1 MKKIF
6 LGMMAITMA
15 LSFTACQD
23 GLDNIILDG
32 VGGLNQSCRDSD
44 PPCDNDLVCTG
55 GVCLS
60 RIVPPPLQ
68 KHKALSRIDY
78 YTLNASKNILHGAI
92 EISYDEEGRL
102 VAAKESL
109 GERGDET
116 LSPVEGIKFEYDT
129 ENRPVTV
136 SHHVGPEDTL
146 TKKVLL
152 TYGREGVI
160 EEKEAQ
166 DSKGKT
172 ITKITY
178 RPEFTEASEN
188 AMVKKLIAVFNSG
201 EKATQ
206 GISGHVLQGNSI
218 DALAVVDP
226 PYIFHPLLGTG
237 IRDNKLLILNEPLPP
252 NGKTSETQY
261 QVEFSD
267 NRYIDSAVPIDI
279 KTLTPP
285 LNIPPLEQWTV
296 PIDIKPPTPPLKIP
310 PRERLWVE
318 FSDSGL
324 PVQFADGYL
333 KVNDTVNV
341 IYHDE
346 ETRLSKITLVIPGSE
361 DKTVL
366 EAEYSPE
373 GRPVAVSEWDNKKEF
388 DIVPTFD
395 EQGVLVKEDIK
406 EKEKSNNH
414 EQRIFQYI
422 ELDKEPIT
430 PPIAWIQSIMDHS
443 STLYIDTPEK
453 LFGRWMFISVE

>member
-60 RIVPPPLQ
+60 RIVPPPPQ

-188 AMVKKLIAVFNSG
+188 ARACK
-201 EKATQ
+201 
-206 GISGHVLQGNSI
+206 
-218 DALAVVDP
+218 
-226 PYIFHPLLGTG
+226 
-237 IRDNKLLILNEPLPP
+237 
-252 NGKTSETQY
+252 
-261 QVEFSD
+261 
-267 NRYIDSAVPIDI
+267 
-279 KTLTPP
+279 
-285 LNIPPLEQWTV
+285 
-296 PIDIKPPTPPLKIP
+296 
-310 PRERLWVE
+310 
-318 FSDSGL
+318 
-324 PVQFADGYL
+324 
-333 KVNDTVNV
+333 
-341 IYHDE
+341 
-346 ETRLSKITLVIPGSE
+346 
-361 DKTVL
+361 
-366 EAEYSPE
+366 
-373 GRPVAVSEWDNKKEF
+373 
-388 DIVPTFD
+388 
-395 EQGVLVKEDIK
+395 
-406 EKEKSNNH
+406 
-414 EQRIFQYI
+414 
-422 ELDKEPIT
+422 
-430 PPIAWIQSIMDHS
+430 
-443 STLYIDTPEK
+443 
-453 LFGRWMFISVE
+453 

>member
-44 PPCDNDLVCTG
+44 PPCDSDLVCTG

-60 RIVPPPLQ
+60 RIVPPPPQ

-78 YTLNASKNILHGAI
+78 YTLDASKNILHGAI

-160 EEKEAQ
+160 EKKEAQ
-166 DSKGKT
+166 DSEGKT

-188 AMVKKLIAVFNSG
+188 AMVKKLIAVFNSD

-226 PYIFHPLLGTG
+226 PYIFRPLLGTG
-237 IRDNKLLILNEPLPP
+237 IRDNNLIELRIPKESLLPKLP
-252 NGKTSETQY
+252 NGKTSRPQY
-261 QVEFSD
+261 QVESSD
-267 NRYIDSAVPIDI
+267 NLYIDR
-279 KTLTPP
+279 
-285 LNIPPLEQWTV
+285 TV
-296 PIDIKPPTPPLKIP
+296 PIDIKPLTPPLKIP
-310 PRERLWVE
+310 PREQWVE

-333 KVNDTVNV
+333 KVNDIVNV
-341 IYHDE
+341 IHYDE
-346 ETRLSKITLVIPGSE
+346 ETRLSKITTLLTS
-361 DKTVL
+361 DKVETVL
-366 EAEYSPE
+366 EAGYSPE
-373 GRPVAVSEWDNKKEF
+373 GRPVAVSEWDNKKKF
-388 DIVPTFD
+388 HIVPTFD

-406 EKEKSNNH
+406 ENENLSNH